1 VTPEPSGDRRFT
13 AAQSATQSAVQSG
26 PLAALTLT
34 CTQESP
40 PPVTVLSVTGQLDIS
55 TAAAT
60 RAALHK
66 ALAEQP
72 DAMVLDLAGLVVAD
86 DVALTVFTAFGRAA
100 AAWPGCPVLLCAPD
114 PEVFADLHRMA
125 VSRAL
130 PVYRDRASAL
140 AVAKKPVV
148 PRRFAAR
155 LWGTPAAAAA
165 AREIVSRACA
175 GWQLPHLVDDA
186 QVVVTELVSN
196 AVRHAEGDLRLLV
209 LLGDRLL
216 HLSVADSSEKQPHL
230 ILPDP
235 DTGEGGRGL
244 LLIDAIAAAWGSS
257 PTPDGKVV
265 WATLRTGR

>member
-1 VTPEPSGDRRFT
+1 VTTERSGDRRPA
-13 AAQSATQSAVQSG
+13 AAQSATQAG
-26 PLAALTLT
+26 PLAARPLT
-34 CTQESP
+34 CTEESP
-40 PPVTVLSVTGQLDIS
+40 PPITVFSVAGQLDLT
-55 TAAAT
+55 TAADA

-72 DAMVLDLAGLVVAD
+72 DAIVLDLAGLVVTD

-100 AAWPGCPVLLCAPD
+100 AAWPGCAVLLSAPD
-114 PEVFADLHRMA
+114 AEVLADLHRMA
-125 VSRAL
+125 VNRAL

-140 AVAKKPVV
+140 AAAKKPVV

-155 LWGTPAAAAA
+155 LWGAPSAAAA
-165 AREIVSRACA
+165 ARDIVAQACA
-175 GWQLPHLVDDA
+175 GWQLPHLIDDA
-186 QVVVTELVSN
+186 QVVITELVSN

-209 LLGDRLL
+209 LFRDRLL
-216 HLSVADSSEKQPHL
+216 HLSVADTSEEQPHL

-244 LLIDAIAAAWGSS
+244 LLIDAVAAAWGSS